1 MTRETK
7 IGLLVGLG
15 FIVVFAVLL
24 SNHDPAPPT
33 EKSLVNLAQKTA
45 TDTLPLGRGTVEP
58 ENTFARGR
66 AEGTVNN
73 VSGMF
78 PSGAS
83 AENEGIASSLVIDDI
98 IRLPSVDSLDSPS
111 PGTDLVALESKT
123 GGQDSAVVST
133 LAEAQ
138 GRKAPPNPLFER
150 TIPDPIPTERENQ
163 PRKSPAL
170 TPDSAG
176 SAESASLKE
185 YVVQRG
191 DTLWKIAKD
200 EYKSSK
206 TAVVEH
212 IVQANAKIIKDKDS
226 LVVGQKIVLPQL
238 PSDLFE
244 PVESV
249 NVSGSGERLV
259 RVDQLLQGTS
269 ATNDRRAPEDFK
281 PVTKEG
287 DKSKTGTVS
296 TSVDSSAKPAHQEYI
311 VQPRDTF
318 TNIAEKQ
325 LGSKKYW
332 TEIKKLNPGVDPTRM
347 TPGMKIKL
355 PNKRSLTQ
363 NGESQRASA

>member
-24 SNHDPAPPT
+24 SNNNPAPST
-33 EKSLVNLAQKTA
+33 EKSLVTLAKKTA
-45 TDTLPLGRGTVEP
+45 TETLPLGRGTVEP
-58 ENTFARGR
+58 ENTYALGN
-66 AEGTVNN
+66 AEVTVNN
-73 VSGMF
+73 VPGMF
-78 PSGAS
+78 SSGAS
-83 AENEGIASSLVIDDI
+83 AENGGLASNHVLDDI
-98 IRLPSVDSLDSPS
+98 ILPRVDSLDSPS
-111 PGTDLVALESKT
+111 TNTGLVTLEGVT
-123 GGQDSAVVST
+123 PGQDSAVVST
-133 LAEAQ
+133 VADSR
-138 GRKAPPNPLFER
+138 GRMAPPVPWTEK
-150 TIPDPIPTERENQ
+150 TIPDPIPTDRETQ
-163 PRKSPAL
+163 PRKSPDL

-176 SAESASLKE
+176 PGESASLKE

-226 LVVGQKIVLPQL
+226 LVVGQKLVLPQL

-259 RVDQLLQGTS
+259 RMDERLQGTS
-269 ATNDRRAPEDFK
+269 ATNDRRAPLDFK
-281 PVTKEG
+281 PATKEG
-287 DKSKTGTVS
+287 DKPKNETVS
-296 TSVDSSAKPAHQEYI
+296 ATADSSAKPAHQEYV

-347 TPGMKIKL
+347 VPGTKIKL
-355 PNKRSLTQ
+355 PSKRSLTQ